1 MPERLR
7 GYLVDLRLLRGLP
20 LAYLVPDARLLP
32 PESMRFFELDLTWVD
47 RVVEGVLNAA
57 SIGTVEFT
65 YGASLMTLIRTAL
78 DGDLADIA
86 AADVPGATW
95 SLVPGEFITG
105 MLMRSQV
112 TRRWPDLRVVA
123 SADSTPVPI
132 LRSEAI
138 SRDIHIALFAGRPT
152 TVEIREPYVGA
163 RFGVE
168 LKDAGSATEHFE
180 VDARNSDGS
189 DRLLAPSD
197 SPAKIVVG
205 WADRR
210 RRASSTSRS
219 SRRAGSR
226 CSDRTVRSVWHCTSS
241 SARSCRSS
249 STSNQSGRG
258 RSRFPTVPCTLR
270 GGTRKI
276 DVTEL
281 LERRLQ
287 AEAVKQP

>member
-1 MPERLR
+1 M
-7 GYLVDLRLLRGLP
+7 D
-20 LAYLVPDARLLP
+20 
-32 PESMRFFELDLTWVD
+32 
-47 RVVEGVLNAA
+47 
-57 SIGTVEFT
+57 
-65 YGASLMTLIRTAL
+65 
-78 DGDLADIA
+78 
-86 AADVPGATW
+86 
-95 SLVPGEFITG
+95 LVPGEVITG

-197 SPAKIVVG
+197 RPAKIVVG
-205 WADRR
+205 WADP
-210 RRASSTSRS
+210 ATSRKLNIEKLATS
-219 SRRAGSR
+219 GQPVFGSHSPVGVALHLEQR
-226 CSDRTVRSVWHCTSS
+226 PFVQEFKHVEPEWKGSVEIPDGAVH
-241 SARSCRSS
+241 
-249 STSNQSGRG
+249 
-258 RSRFPTVPCTLR
+258 VR
-270 GGTRKI
+270 GGTRTI